1 MQQSRGINGL
11 MIKCDDLRLIPA
23 GLIERAVGSVLR
35 LRGGRHVRLYM
46 LRVARCGCWRPL
58 CRTLSLN
65 VQLCTVRRTS
75 AAPVRLTL
83 SLLLYIEREK
93 TERQKDKEMFQMHD
107 VTGLSLIFSHSLSPF
122 LPPFLLP
129 LFLLASLYLWPP
141 SLKASLK
148 RVPNQD

>member
-1 MQQSRGINGL
+1 MQQSRGVNGL
-11 MIKCDDLRLIPA
+11 MITCDGLRLIPA

-83 SLLLYIEREK
+83 SLLLYIERERQRDRK
-93 TERQKDKEMFQMHD
+93 TKKCFRCMMLR
-107 VTGLSLIFSHSLSPF
+107 GSLSS
-122 LPPFLLP
+122 
-129 LFLLASLYLWPP
+129 SLTHFRPSSHLSSSLSFFWPHSISGHP
-141 SLKASLK
+141 H
-148 RVPNQD
+148 